1 MSAEQVPIDR
11 QTWARFVRAVRNF
24 ANSEVGGRAKLMFA
38 ALIVFLL
45 AISGLNVVNSY
56 VGRDFMTAIEQ
67 RNMPGFVRLALLYVG
82 VFAGSTVVAVIYRFT
97 EERLALLWRDWLTRQ
112 LIGLYLDYPTYYRL
126 SHHGDADGEVAN
138 PDQRIAEDVRTF
150 TATTISFV
158 LLLLNGTLTAIAF
171 SGVLWSIS
179 PLLFA
184 VAVGYAATGS
194 LLTVLLGRPL
204 IWLNYDQ
211 ADREANLRS
220 SLIHV
225 RENAESLVLL
235 RHERLLGDRLLRN
248 LDAVVSNFRRIIGVN
263 RNLNFFTTGY
273 NYLIQIIPA
282 LIVAPLFIR
291 GDLQFGV
298 ITQSAMAFS
307 QVLGAFSLIVTQFQS
322 ISSFAAVVARLG
334 ALAEGIERA
343 QAVTLFS
350 MEFCPHHRP
359 PAECPICSPQAALLP
374 APPTI
379 TIREEEGRVGYER
392 LTLRMPPDGRVGI
405 RALSVSIPNG
415 TRTVVLGPDE
425 AAKRALFSATV
436 GVWESGDGHI
446 TRPPAEH
453 IMFLPERPY
462 VPAGTL
468 RQLLTPPAGD
478 GTALS
483 EERISTALRTLGID
497 EVLARSAFTERLA
510 DILTS

>member
-1 MSAEQVPIDR
+1 MTTERVPIDR

-24 ANSEVGGRAKLMFA
+24 ANSEVGRRAKLMFV

-45 AISGLNVVNSY
+45 ALSGLNVVNSY

-97 EERLALLWRDWLTRQ
+97 EERLALMWRDWLTRQ

-126 SHHGDADGEVAN
+126 SHHRHADGDVAN

-334 ALAEGIERA
+334 ALAEGYERA

-350 MEFCPHHRP
+350 TEFCPHHRA
-359 PAECPICSPQAALLP
+359 PAECPICSPQQGLLP
-374 APPTI
+374 TLPTI
-379 TIREEEGRVGYER
+379 TIREAEGRVAYER
-392 LTLRMPPDGRVGI
+392 LTLLIPPEARVGI
-405 RALSVSIPNG
+405 RALSISITNG
-415 TRTVVLGPDE
+415 IRTLELRPDE
-425 AAKRALFSATV
+425 AAKRALLSATV
-436 GVWESGDGHI
+436 GGW
-446 TRPPAEH
+446 
-453 IMFLPERPY
+453 
-462 VPAGTL
+462 
-468 RQLLTPPAGD
+468 
-478 GTALS
+478 
-483 EERISTALRTLGID
+483 
-497 EVLARSAFTERLA
+497 
-510 DILTS
+510 